1 MPAAASATSL
11 NSTGSSRSCG
21 PITACKARGA
31 REFAPDLNVA
41 GIHHVVR
48 KGTDPA
54 IDSYS
59 GYFDNAR
66 RNATGLADYLRGQG
80 VDEVH
85 VMGLAADYCVKFTV
99 LDALDLGFRTTVI
112 TDGVRGVEPARRRR
126 PPGPRRNAGRR
137 SRDHSSTRWTTDFSS
152 RC

>member
-1 MPAAASATSL
+1 MARSL
-11 NSTGSSRSCG
+11 R
-21 PITACKARGA
+21 ARLAGA
-31 REFAPDLNVA
+31 QFAPDLNAA

-112 TDGVRGVEPARRRR
+112 TDGVRGVNLREGDVRRALDEMRAAGAVITQVHDG
-126 PPGPRRNAGRR
+126 PPISAAVVDPRTHRAAGG
-137 SRDHSSTRWTTDFSS
+137 D
-152 RC
+152 